1 VKDATRAIV
10 LARGDVALVS
20 QVLDRP
26 VEDIWAEFLDDE
38 SDIAPMMRKQILA
51 RMYTILDSLEDALVD
66 RVDELGPYELVKAH
80 ESVAHGIRDLME
92 AQKGQQPGGT
102 TNNNL
107 FLMDGD
113 EANVRLA
120 QRMGII

>member
-1 VKDATRAIV
+1 M
-10 LARGDVALVS
+10 VS